1 MNNKD
6 KDNNNKDIKVEEVLE
21 NNSIL
26 KTKAKTKSKPK
37 KKPKNYNVKQ
47 TDKTNNKNVYTKWLK
62 EDKLIMLEGWR
73 RDGLSL
79 EQIASKIGINAGT
92 LAKWR
97 VKYEK
102 IGDALKKGRE
112 VVDTEVE
119 NSLLKRALGYNIFLK
134 KPMKIKKDQYEDE
147 IVYVDE
153 EVHIQGDVGAQIF
166 WLTNRKPETWQN
178 TQKNKVTIAEE
189 TSSILKAF
197 SKHLQDNKNN
207 SVDLSSDVAELNEIN
222 EDLETT
228 E

>member
-6 KDNNNKDIKVEEVLE
+6 KDNNNNKDIKVEEVLE

-26 KTKAKTKSKPK
+26 KTKAKTKPK

-79 EQIASKIGINAGT
+79 EQIASKIGIHSGT

-97 VKYEK
+97 VKYDK

-112 VVDTEVE
+112 VVDT
-119 NSLLKRALGYNIFLK
+119 
-134 KPMKIKKDQYEDE
+134 D
-147 IVYVDE
+147 
-153 EVHIQGDVGAQIF
+153 
-166 WLTNRKPETWQN
+166 RK
-178 TQKNKVTIAEE
+178 
-189 TSSILKAF
+189 
-197 SKHLQDNKNN
+197 
-207 SVDLSSDVAELNEIN
+207 SVV
-222 EDLETT
+222 
-228 E
+228 

>member
-1 MNNKD
+1 MNNK
-6 KDNNNKDIKVEEVLE
+6 NNNINNIIVEEVLE

-26 KTKAKTKSKPK
+26 KTKAKNKTKSKSK
-37 KKPKNYNVKQ
+37 KNYNVKQ
-47 TDKTNNKNVYTKWLK
+47 TDKSSDKNVYSKWLK
-62 EDKLIMLEGWR
+62 EDKLILLEGWR

-79 EQIASKIGINAGT
+79 EQIASKIGVNVAT

-97 VKYEK
+97 VKYDK
-102 IGDALKKGRE
+102 IGEALKKGRE
-112 VVDTEVE
+112 IVDTEVE

-178 TQKNKVTIAEE
+178 TQKNKVMIAEE

-207 SVDLSSDVAELNEIN
+207 SVDLSSDVAELNETN

>member
-1 MNNKD
+1 MNNK
-6 KDNNNKDIKVEEVLE
+6 NNNINNIIVEEVLE

-26 KTKAKTKSKPK
+26 KTKAKNKTKSKSK
-37 KKPKNYNVKQ
+37 KNYNVRQ
-47 TDKTNNKNVYTKWLK
+47 TNKTNNKNIYTKWLE
-62 EDKLIMLEGWR
+62 EDKLIMLKGWR

-79 EQIASKIGINAGT
+79 EQIALKIGINVAT

-97 VKYEK
+97 VKYDK
-102 IGDALKKGRE
+102 IGEALKKGRE

-178 TQKNKVTIAEE
+178 TQKNKVMIAEE

-207 SVDLSSDVAELNEIN
+207 SVDLSSDVAELNETN

>member
-1 MNNKD
+1 MNNK
-6 KDNNNKDIKVEEVLE
+6 NNNINNIIVEEVLE

-26 KTKAKTKSKPK
+26 KTKAKNKTKSKSK
-37 KKPKNYNVKQ
+37 KNYNVKQ
-47 TDKTNNKNVYTKWLK
+47 TDKSSDKNVYSKWLK
-62 EDKLIMLEGWR
+62 EDKLILLEGWR

-79 EQIASKIGINAGT
+79 EQIASKIGVHSGT

-97 VKYEK
+97 VKYDK
-102 IGDALKKGRE
+102 IGEALKKGRE

-178 TQKNKVTIAEE
+178 TQKNKVMIAEE

-207 SVDLSSDVAELNEIN
+207 SVDLSSDVAELNETN

>member
-1 MNNKD
+1 M
-6 KDNNNKDIKVEEVLE
+6 
-21 NNSIL
+21 
-26 KTKAKTKSKPK
+26 
-37 KKPKNYNVKQ
+37 
-47 TDKTNNKNVYTKWLK
+47 
-62 EDKLIMLEGWR
+62 
-73 RDGLSL
+73 
-79 EQIASKIGINAGT
+79 
-92 LAKWR
+92 
-97 VKYEK
+97 
-102 IGDALKKGRE
+102 
-112 VVDTEVE
+112 VDTEVE

-178 TQKNKVTIAEE
+178 TQKNKVMIAEE

-207 SVDLSSDVAELNEIN
+207 SVDLSSDVAELNETN